1 MLVLASKFTRPA
13 VEAKADKAL
22 AERDLVA
29 AAVHLFDR
37 GTYFWCNFEPD
48 IVVESAPCQILMS
61 VKAARPGSQ
70 VCEAAR
76 GLTDTSQTGLLMLS
90 KAGLQQEVKQLQHQI
105 ELLSQANK
113 AIFMSGFDA

>member
-1 MLVLASKFTRPA
+1 MLVLASGFTRPA
-13 VEAKADKAL
+13 VEAEADKAL

-29 AAVHLFDR
+29 TAVNLFDR

-61 VKAARPGSQ
+61 VKAAHPGSQ

-76 GLTDTSQTGLLMLS
+76 GLTDTSQTGLLLLS